1 MMNKVVI
8 KMNNNIITMIKKE
21 LTRFFTDRRMVFSL
35 ILPGLMIFVLYSF
48 MGNMSSEL
56 TGVDEDHEYQ
66 VYTINQPAELQTFND
81 TDLYDVVIIND
92 EVDKETILKQ
102 IQEKEVDLYIVY
114 ESDFYQ
120 KMQSYEISDGIA
132 PKVEMYYNSTSN
144 ESSTIYQYY
153 QAIFTAYESQL
164 INKFDINPSANIQY
178 DQATENDLSIK
189 LITTL
194 LPFLLLTFL
203 FSGALSVSTESIAGE
218 KERGTIAT
226 LLMTPTKKREIALGK
241 IISLSIITMVS
252 AASSFIGLMLSL
264 PKLLGSANVTV
275 GMYSPITYILLFIV
289 LISTVL
295 IYVVVLS
302 MISAY
307 AKSIKEAATFSMPLM
322 ILNMLVGISSMLGTT
337 SSKMISYFIPVF
349 NSVQSIIS
357 ILSLEVNSM
366 NLLITILINLVVVV
380 LGVFGL
386 TKMFNSEKIMFN
398 I

>member
-1 MMNKVVI
+1 
-8 KMNNNIITMIKKE
+8 MNNNIITMIKKE

-66 VYTINQPAELQTFND
+66 VYTMNQPAELQTFND
-81 TDLYDVVIIND
+81 SDLYDIVIIND

-102 IQEKEVDLYIVY
+102 LQEKEIDLYIVY

-144 ESSTIYQYY
+144 ESSTIHQYY

-241 IISLSIITMVS
+241 IISLSIITIVS

-275 GMYSPITYILLFIV
+275 DMYSPITYILLFIV

-307 AKSIKEAATFSMPLM
+307 AKSIKEAATLAMPLM